1 LVEPVNVQEK
11 KRLLQESILAFH
23 AVPEGS
29 TRLNLVASA
38 VEKYNAAATLLF
50 RIVSF
55 LHEEWDP
62 ATSAPTLDKNN
73 LEKSIQI
80 ANAEIR
86 NLIDLNDK
94 RKADEAAK
102 TGSLSHLV
110 GKAVES
116 ICGNL
121 KPVFKAI
128 LSVAI
133 QGSAVRS

>member
-23 AVPEGS
+23 AVPEGP
-29 TRLNLVASA
+29 TGLNLVASA

-55 LHEEWDP
+55 LREEWDP
-62 ATSAPTLDKNN
+62 ATSAPILDKNN

-80 ANAEIR
+80 ASAEIR

-102 TGSLSHLV
+102 TGSLHLV

-121 KPVFKAI
+121 KPVFKTI